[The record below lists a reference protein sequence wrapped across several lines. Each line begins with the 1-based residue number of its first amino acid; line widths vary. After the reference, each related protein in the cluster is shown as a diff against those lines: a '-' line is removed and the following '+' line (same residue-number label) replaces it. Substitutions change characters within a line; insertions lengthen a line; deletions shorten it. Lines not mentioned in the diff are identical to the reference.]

1 MFDLLVSD
9 ARERSKTFYGFCRE
23 WTDFRAFDGPYF
35 RWLCDTLGA
44 SEGMTLIL
52 LPRGSLKTTMM
63 EHLAL
68 WLLIQNPEIQLGIG
82 SQSKTL
88 ANKILLKIKRMVG
101 EKAHNGLFFHEVWP
115 EIFWTEPEKES
126 KVWREDA
133 LLFRHQEGAVIKKEF
148 TMETFCLDPVPTG
161 SRFTDIILDDAVTD
175 ETVATPE
182 LIQKTIERFDQ
193 LMFVGDHLNRLLVP
207 GTRYDDADLFGKLQG
222 NAMWTVLK
230 RPLVDPALA
239 ERYGEEDDRALLF
252 PERFTWDPE
261 KAKAFNK
268 GKKRGVRMVDLK
280 RVRYGTDM
288 SEYIWSC
295 QMLLDPISKGSARYK
310 EEWIR
315 EIKYGDG
322 EFLDN
327 FGDREEKGKFHG
339 ECFIFVDPAISK
351 KEDACETAITAAV
364 TMGGGIP
371 WVDECRSG
379 VGWSPFETVGRMFEV
394 ADKYERMGFTVFMV
408 GIEKVA
414 FQESLDAIFRV
425 EMQARK
431 KFFVLNEEDNI
442 RTNKWVRLDG
452 FAGQV
457 QQKAVRVRASLTKIL
472 HQMARYRPRTKAL
485 VDCLDATEAVWQ
497 LATCRGKRQKSV
509 KSSAGMYAA
518 RRYAKF
524 GY

>member
-1 MFDLLVSD
+1 MSS
-9 ARERSKTFYGFCRE
+9 A
-23 WTDFRAFDGPYF
+23 
-35 RWLCDTLGA
+35 
-44 SEGMTLIL
+44 
-52 LPRGSLKTTMM
+52 
-63 EHLAL
+63 
-68 WLLIQNPEIQLGIG
+68 
-82 SQSKTL
+82 
-88 ANKILLKIKRMVG
+88 
-101 EKAHNGLFFHEVWP
+101 
-115 EIFWTEPEKES
+115 
-126 KVWREDA
+126 
-133 LLFRHQEGAVIKKEF
+133 
-148 TMETFCLDPVPTG
+148 TG
-161 SRFTDIILDDAVTD
+161 
-175 ETVATPE
+175 
-182 LIQKTIERFDQ
+182 
-193 LMFVGDHLNRLLVP
+193 
-207 GTRYDDADLFGKLQG
+207 
-222 NAMWTVLK
+222 
-230 RPLVDPALA
+230 
-239 ERYGEEDDRALLF
+239 
-252 PERFTWDPE
+252 
-261 KAKAFNK
+261 
-268 GKKRGVRMVDLK
+268 
-280 RVRYGTDM
+280 
-288 SEYIWSC
+288 
-295 QMLLDPISKGSARYK
+295 
-310 EEWIR
+310 
-315 EIKYGDG
+315 
-322 EFLDN
+322 
-327 FGDREEKGKFHG
+327 
-339 ECFIFVDPAISK
+339 
-351 KEDACETAITAAV
+351 AV